1 MNSADLQ
8 KPDVPDVFIHP
19 RAIVDTPHVGQ
30 GTRVWANAHLL
41 QGCHVGANCNIC
53 ENTFLES
60 DVLLGDRVT
69 VKCGVYLWNGV
80 VCEDDVFLGPNATF
94 TNDIY
99 PRSRRYL
106 DKPIV
111 TTVKKGA
118 SIGANATI
126 LAGLTIG
133 CYAMIG
139 VGSVV
144 VADVPDYGLVYG
156 NPAKLRGF
164 VGVAGFPLTI
174 NVGSGVCPETGTRY
188 IIEGDT
194 CRPDP

>member
-1 MNSADLQ
+1 MVEPGLA
-8 KPDVPDVFIHP
+8 KPSVTIHL
-19 RAIVDTPHVGQ
+19 RAIVDTADVGN
-30 GTRVWANAHLL
+30 GTRIWANAHLL
-41 QGCHVGANCNIC
+41 PGCKVGCFCNIC

-60 DVLLGDRVT
+60 QVSLGDRVT

-80 VCEDDVFLGPNATF
+80 TCEDDVFLGPNATF

-106 DKPIV
+106 DKPV
-111 TTVKKGA
+111 MTTVRKGA

-144 VADVPDYGLVYG
+144 VSDVPDYGLVYG
-156 NPAKLRGF
+156 NPAKLKGF
-164 VGVAGFPLTI
+164 VGKAGLPLKMDGNI
-174 NVGSGVCPETGTRY
+174 GVCPETGARY
-188 IIEGDT
+188 SIRGESCVPIE
-194 CRPDP
+194 

>member
-1 MNSADLQ
+1 MPEHERNDAS
-8 KPDVPDVFIHP
+8 VFIHP
-19 RAIVDTPHVGQ
+19 QAVVDTADVGK
-30 GTRVWANAHLL
+30 GTRIWANAHLL
-41 QGCHVGANCNIC
+41 AGCRIGADCNIC

-60 DVLLGDRVT
+60 QVTLGDRVT

-80 VCEDDVFLGPNATF
+80 TCEDDVFLGPNATF

-99 PRSRRYL
+99 PRSKRYL
-106 DKPIV
+106 EKPV
-111 TTVKKGA
+111 ETFVRKGA

-126 LAGLTIG
+126 LAGITIG

-144 VADVPDYGLVYG
+144 VADVPDYGLVFG

-164 VGVAGFPLTI
+164 VAASGRPLTI
-174 NVGSGVCPETGTRY
+174 EGNEGVCPETGARY
-188 IIEGDT
+188 LIDGSICKPLDA
-194 CRPDP
+194 